1 MKKPFDLQAAL
12 NGAEVV
18 TRDGRMVTQL
28 TLFDVSDDENP
39 LRGLVHEKHGHRW
52 VTDWPISGIDEE
64 GYENDKDLFM
74 SGFLRLS
81 DAEICDVFVSTQGKD
96 DFTLA
101 RAIEDALEAKNK

>member
-1 MKKPFDLQAAL
+1 
-12 NGAEVV
+12 
-18 TRDGRMVTQL
+18 MVQKSEFWL
-28 TLFDVSDDENP
+28 IKYIVP
-39 LRGLVHEKHGHRW
+39 
-52 VTDWPISGIDEE
+52 
-64 GYENDKDLFM
+64 YENDKDLFM